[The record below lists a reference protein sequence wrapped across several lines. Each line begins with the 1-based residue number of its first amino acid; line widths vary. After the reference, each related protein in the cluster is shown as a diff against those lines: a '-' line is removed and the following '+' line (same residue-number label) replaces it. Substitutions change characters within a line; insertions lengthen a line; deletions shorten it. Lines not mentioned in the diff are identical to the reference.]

1 MLGKTYFLDCLKYSD
16 NVFIHGICC
25 RCDECVV
32 TVCLCDY
39 VTMCCVPHCVVML
52 TGVETLNSEQST
64 LPCLAFCTQN
74 TEGPASTLQHI
85 TPPHWPPSSS
95 TSQVSR
101 VPMVPMVQVTVMMV
115 VMVVAGGGD
124 NGRGQDW
131 VGRLC
136 WTETV
141 IGGQCWDNTP
151 IVEDN
156 GGCVPLELDG
166 RGRGGLASLSYA
178 LGPLLYLMYCVVPEP
193 QRSEALLGL
202 RGTQYYKDNILS
214 FHCW

>member
-1 MLGKTYFLDCLKYSD
+1 MSSQHYLAWLSVLRTQRDQ
-16 NVFIHGICC
+16 
-25 RCDECVV
+25 
-32 TVCLCDY
+32 
-39 VTMCCVPHCVVML
+39 PAHCSISHHH
-52 TGVETLNSEQST
+52 T
-64 LPCLAFCTQN
+64 A
-74 TEGPASTLQHI
+74 
-85 TPPHWPPSSS
+85 PPSSS

-101 VPMVPMVQVTVMMV
+101 VPLVPMVQVTVRMV

-202 RGTQYYKDNILS
+202 GGTEL
-214 FHCW
+214 